1 MTKGQFVVNGASGNV
16 NFTTQKLFV
25 KKPKMN
31 SQAGEHFEAERLEGN
46 LKTLIM
52 DFRDKVYGKTMQKNV
67 LSEYRGEKARVYLK
81 KEQNQ
86 YRAKK
91 LEVFED
97 AVFSQEDKKLRG
109 KRGQYDFDTSLVNF
123 YGDVSFTSKDGNIRS
138 DEMIYNTETKKAKA
152 KGNVELH
159 YNK

>member
-1 MTKGQFVVNGASGNV
+1 
-16 NFTTQKLFV
+16 
-25 KKPKMN
+25 
-31 SQAGEHFEAERLEGN
+31 
-46 LKTLIM
+46 M